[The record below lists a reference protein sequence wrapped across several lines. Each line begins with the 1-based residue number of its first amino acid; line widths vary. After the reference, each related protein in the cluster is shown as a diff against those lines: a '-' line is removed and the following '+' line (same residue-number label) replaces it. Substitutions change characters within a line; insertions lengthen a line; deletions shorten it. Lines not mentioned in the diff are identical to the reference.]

1 MGFLWRKNAQSARKP
16 TQHLML
22 NQNIVAVP
30 ALKKA
35 AKSRSP
41 ILFLFFKH
49 RFLDKCLD
57 KLSDLLQTA
66 LPCQRKYTW
75 LSKLAIE

>member
-1 MGFLWRKNAQSARKP
+1 MGFLWRKNAQSAKKP

-35 AKSRSP
+35 ARNKDPHIS
-41 ILFLFFKH
+41 FFI
-49 RFLDKCLD
+49 F
-57 KLSDLLQTA
+57 QTSFM
-66 LPCQRKYTW
+66 LG
-75 LSKLAIE
+75 